1 MAGFKETPRQKMIS
15 MMYLVLTALLA
26 LNVSREILHAYLIV
40 NESIESTQEQLGMAS
55 NDLYA
60 EFQNQNKINPKKVGP
75 KLEKALQV
83 QKLSK
88 KFREYVEEL
97 KVNLLAKTEKIPYDS
112 AKIKTLEQ
120 IKSQDNYDIPTHYL
134 IGNETM
140 KNGKAYEL
148 VDTIRAYRDKLY
160 ALLDSPEDSTIAKIG
175 LNEIDKIYKDKD
187 GHKKEWAFFNFY
199 HTILSADVVIL
210 NKLMVESQTAENNMI
225 RYLFNSITKSDF
237 KFDATAAVVSYESN
251 YVMQGDR
258 YKADIMLAAYDS
270 KANPDIYIMMNSD
283 SLRPSDK
290 SKATKLEVVNGRAI
304 LDIPGGGAG
313 THKYAGF
320 IAVKDPTGKI
330 KYNHFRGQYIV
341 AKPAASVSA
350 TKMNVFYR
358 GVDNPVTVAASGNYK
373 TISPKISAGSIVPA
387 SGGGYIVRNLPG
399 TVKTVKVS
407 VIGDGNNLGGQEFRV
422 KDLPNPEALIPGAL
436 DGKIAK
442 SKILA
447 NPFIF
452 AKLPKWVEFEFKF
465 KVLSYEL
472 MIPQGGG
479 DVLTYKGK
487 GSRLTKDM
495 LNKIKT
501 LARKDFLIFTNIR
514 VKGPLRTRKINQL
527 TVTLK

>member
-40 NESIESTQEQLGMAS
+40 NESIESTQGQLKTAT

-60 EFQNQNKINPKKVGP
+60 EFQKQNDINPNKVGP
-75 KLEKALQV
+75 KWKKAREV
-83 QKLSK
+83 KKLSY
-88 KFREYVEEL
+88 KFRAYVDSL
-97 KVNLLAKTEKIPYDS
+97 KHLIIAKTEKIPYDS
-112 AKIKTLEQ
+112 AKVKSLEQ
-120 IKSQDNYDIPTHYL
+120 IKSQDNYDMPTHIL
-134 IGNETM
+134 IGDETK
-140 KNGKAYEL
+140 KNGIAYEL
-148 VDTIRAYRDKLY
+148 VDSIRAYRNRLY
-160 ALLDSPEDSTIAKIG
+160 SYLDSPNDSSLAKIG
-175 LNEIDKIYKDKD
+175 LDEVDKIYRDRD
-187 GHKKEWAFFNFY
+187 GHKQEWAFYNFY

-210 NKLMVESQTAENNMI
+210 NKLIVESLTAEANMV

-237 KFDATAAVVSYESN
+237 KFDATTAVVSYVSN

-258 YKADIMLAAYDS
+258 YEARIMLAAYDS
-270 KANPDIYIMMNSD
+270 KSNPDIYVMYNAD
-283 SLRPSDK
+283 TLKPSDIP
-290 SKATKLEVVNGRAI
+290 KATKLDVENGRAI
-304 LDIPGGGAG
+304 IDIAGGGPG
-313 THKYAGF
+313 THKYAGL

-373 TISPKISAGSIVPA
+373 SITPRISAGSIVPA
-387 SGGGYIVRNLPG
+387 SGGGYVVRNLPG
-399 TVKTVKVS
+399 TVKKVKVS
-407 VIGDGNNLGGQEFRV
+407 VFGDGSNLGGQEFRV

-436 DGKIAK
+436 DGKISK
-442 SKILA
+442 SKLLA
-447 NPFIF
+447 NPFLF

-465 KVLSYEL
+465 KVLSYDL

-487 GSRLTKDM
+487 GSRMSRDM
-495 LNKIKT
+495 INKIKT

-527 TVTLK
+527 TITLK